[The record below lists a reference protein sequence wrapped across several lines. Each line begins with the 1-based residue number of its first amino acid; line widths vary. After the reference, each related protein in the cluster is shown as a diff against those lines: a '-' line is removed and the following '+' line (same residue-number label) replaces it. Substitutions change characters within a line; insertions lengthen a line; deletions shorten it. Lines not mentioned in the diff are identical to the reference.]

1 MIRIVAVQRSSN
13 PDEEFVLLQNQGGL
27 RLDLRGHVVV
37 SESAV
42 HSGNLAT
49 GAHVFSD
56 SEQIPAG
63 MYVMLR
69 SGVGLPRWARTKDGS
84 LVYYA
89 FAGSTRS
96 LWGSCTGP
104 LHVLARQ
111 HTFSERRELVT
122 AG

>member
-1 MIRIVAVQRSSN
+1 M
-13 PDEEFVLLQNQGGL
+13 
-27 RLDLRGHVVV
+27 DLRGHVVV
-37 SESAV
+37 SESAI
-42 HSGNLAT
+42 HAGNLSN

-69 SGVGLPRWARTKDGS
+69 SGVGLPRWTKTRDGS

-89 FAGSTRS
+89 FVGSNRAVWNDCS
-96 LWGSCTGP
+96 GP

-111 HTFSERRELVT
+111 HTFSERRELAT
-122 AG
+122 AR